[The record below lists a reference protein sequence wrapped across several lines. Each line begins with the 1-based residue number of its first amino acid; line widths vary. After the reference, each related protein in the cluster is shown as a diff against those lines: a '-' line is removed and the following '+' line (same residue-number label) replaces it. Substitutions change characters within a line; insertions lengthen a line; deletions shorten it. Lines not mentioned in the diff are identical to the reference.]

1 MNTPDLINAVFEV
14 GGGLLCWGNVRRLLK
29 DRQVKGVSWGVSAF
43 FSVWSAWNCLF
54 YPLLGQWF
62 SFLGGIA
69 LFISNTTW
77 VVLAIHFR
85 KNK

>member
-1 MNTPDLINAVFEV
+1 MISPDLINAAFEV

-29 DRQVKGVSWGVSAF
+29 DRQVKGVSWGVSTF

-54 YPLLGQWF
+54 YPLLGQWC

-77 VVLAIHFR
+77 VVLAIRFR